1 MKNPVLDQ
9 LIQLRR
15 QIHQHPEISGEEVNT
30 AAAVVAFFK
39 DLKYSHIETKVGGT
53 GVLVTFD
60 SGKPGKSLLF
70 RAELDG
76 LPIQEEGDLPY
87 KSVDEGKGHQC
98 GHDGHLTILAG
109 VGAWL
114 SENPPKRGK
123 VHLIFQPAEENGEGA
138 KAVMNDERFK
148 GLKFDEVYALH
159 NLPGY
164 PLGQIVVKED
174 SFTAAVNSII
184 IKMKGKTSHAAEP
197 EKGLNP
203 SLAVA
208 EILNGLE
215 TFQNNNPK
223 LTDFRLITPVYVT
236 MGSQDY
242 GISAGDAEI
251 HLTLRSWTN
260 DGLAELERNV
270 IQRAEEVCKKH
281 HLIFDHEFLAHFYAN
296 ENDQSCVDA
305 VRNAAESAALD
316 ILEHSF
322 PFKWGEDFGIMTTEF
337 KGCMFGLG
345 SGEDQPALHNPD
357 YDFPDELIPKGIAIF
372 TSLIK
377 NQLK

>member
-60 SGKPGKSLLF
+60 SGKSGKSLLF

-87 KSVDEGKGHQC
+87 KSVYEGKGHQC

-138 KAVMNDERFK
+138 KAVMKDERFK

-164 PLGQIVVKED
+164 PLGQIVVKEN

-184 IKMKGKTSHAAEP
+184 IKIKGKTSHAAEP

-215 TFQNNNPK
+215 TFQNNNPE

-260 DGLAELERNV
+260 DGLAEVERSV
-270 IQRAEEVCKKH
+270 IQLAEEVCKKH
-281 HLIFDHEFLAHFYAN
+281 HLIFDHELLAHFYAN

-305 VRNAAESAALD
+305 VKNAAESAALD
-316 ILEHSF
+316 ILEQSF

>member
-30 AAAVVAFFK
+30 AAAVVTFFK
-39 DLKYSHIETKVGGT
+39 DLKYSHIETQVGGT

-60 SGKPGKSLLF
+60 SGKAGKSLLF

-76 LPIQEEGDLPY
+76 LPIQEEGDLHY

-164 PLGQIVVKED
+164 PLGQIVVKEN

-184 IKMKGKTSHAAEP
+184 IKIKGKTSHAAEP

-215 TFQNNNPK
+215 TFQNNNPE

-260 DGLAELERNV
+260 DGLADLERSV
-270 IQRAEEVCKKH
+270 IQLAEEVCKKH

-296 ENDQSCVDA
+296 ENDQLCVDA
-305 VRNAAESAALD
+305 VRNSAESAALD
-316 ILEHSF
+316 ILEQSF